1 MRNQH
6 LKAAA
11 ESFAGI
17 SPLESACYHYIYG
30 GFARVYQ
37 DVLYN
42 HYYNLLLQHPNPIKD
57 YYISSVVNTA
67 LVELHYPLTNED
79 TTYAWSSN
87 QRAAA
92 AGIPKQTWS
101 RHQLS
106 NHVNFII
113 DEIRSN
119 ADSVSFRIYKQME
132 CTTEPS

>member
-1 MRNQH
+1 MSNQH

-42 HYYNLLLQHPNPIKD
+42 HYYNLLLQHPKQIKD

>member
-42 HYYNLLLQHPNPIKD
+42 HYYNLLLQHPEQIKD

-67 LVELHYPLTNED
+67 LVELRYPLTNED

>member
-1 MRNQH
+1 MSNQH

-42 HYYNLLLQHPNPIKD
+42 HYYNLMLQHPEQIKD

-67 LVELHYPLTNED
+67 LVELRYPLTNED

-106 NHVNFII
+106 NHVKFII

>member
-1 MRNQH
+1 MSHQH

-42 HYYNLLLQHPNPIKD
+42 HYYNLLLQHPEQIKD

-119 ADSVSFRIYKQME
+119 ADSVSFRIYKQMK

>member
-1 MRNQH
+1 MSNQH

-42 HYYNLLLQHPNPIKD
+42 HYYNLLLQHPEQIKD

-67 LVELHYPLTNED
+67 LVELRYPLTNED

>member
-1 MRNQH
+1 MSNQH

-42 HYYNLLLQHPNPIKD
+42 HYYNLLLQHPEQIKH

-67 LVELHYPLTNED
+67 LVELRYPLTNED

>member
-1 MRNQH
+1 MSNQH

-42 HYYNLLLQHPNPIKD
+42 HYYNLLLQHPEQIKD
-57 YYISSVVNTA
+57 YHISSVVNTA
-67 LVELHYPLTNED
+67 LVELHYPLANED

-113 DEIRSN
+113 NEIRSN